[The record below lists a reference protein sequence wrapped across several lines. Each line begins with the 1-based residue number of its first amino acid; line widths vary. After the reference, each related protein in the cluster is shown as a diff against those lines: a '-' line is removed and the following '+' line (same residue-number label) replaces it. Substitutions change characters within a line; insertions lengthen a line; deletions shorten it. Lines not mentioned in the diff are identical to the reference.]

1 MPDFSGNDE
10 FTLLDYFAA
19 KAMQSL
25 IARRDKFHDPM
36 ELENEFLENENK
48 IVAELAYTYA
58 TAMIKARDIFNG

>member
-25 IARRDKFHDPM
+25 IARRGNFTDTTD
-36 ELENEFLENENK
+36 LENEFETGENK
-48 IVAELAYTYA
+48 IIADLAYTYA
-58 TAMIKARDIFNG
+58 QAMINARDTFNG